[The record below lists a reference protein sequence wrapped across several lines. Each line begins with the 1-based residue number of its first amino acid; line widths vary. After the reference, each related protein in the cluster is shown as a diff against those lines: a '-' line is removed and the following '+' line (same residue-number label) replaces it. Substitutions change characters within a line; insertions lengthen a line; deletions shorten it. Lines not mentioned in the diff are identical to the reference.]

1 MKKYIALV
9 RQHDETDCGAACL
22 AMILR
27 NFGRKVPHAVLCDD
41 IKVDQYGANLYGL
54 LEGANKHGLHA
65 EAHEGSA
72 KEFIDAVNK
81 AEISLPAVVRI
92 VNRFNYEHFIVVSA
106 IRNGKIYCCDPGA
119 GYIKFSFDNFAACF
133 LGQVVT
139 FEKTEKFVKEDYCKG
154 SIMKFAK
161 LALNQKKIII
171 ITGIMSLIITGI
183 GLSGSYAFKFLVDGI
198 FGDESIFHCIDEGIE
213 AFAVLLLAVFL
224 LYIIRLIVQ
233 ILRGKLVT
241 FMTKRINFPLMLGYY
256 EHLVDLPM
264 NFFSSHKT
272 GDILSRFSDANKIQE
287 ALSNVML
294 SFTIDF
300 IMVAFAGVTLYEI
313 SVPMFVVALI
323 IILLYVFVSGLYIRP
338 LEIRNRQMMEE
349 SGMLHSY
356 MKESVDGIQTIKAF
370 HAEAH
375 TKARTREL
383 FTVFQE
389 HGVKAAMLSL
399 SKESIIEFFTAVGTL
414 VLLWIGAIQIIRGEI
429 SLGSFVTFHALLG
442 YFFTPIK
449 NLTELQSTLQSA
461 VVAAG
466 RLNDILD
473 REVEKFV
480 EQDKCECKSG
490 DIRMKNIDFRYGNRQ
505 LVLKD
510 LSLEVRKGQRV
521 ALVGSSGCGKTTIT
535 KLLMGF
541 YNPEKG
547 SISIGGQD
555 ICNISLDSLRKKVA
569 YVPQE
574 TFLFSASLRDN
585 LTLGCEREIA
595 DNEIMDMLKLCG
607 CSFVE
612 KMPFGLDSMLE
623 ENGMNLSGGERQR
636 LAIVRALLRNPQ
648 ILILDE
654 ASSNLDSIAEN
665 NLQSTL
671 KEVDKDMT
679 VIMVAH
685 RLNTITSCD
694 KIFVLD
700 NGSLVEEGTHK
711 ELLECD
717 GLYKE
722 LWERQMM

>member
-9 RQHDETDCGAACL
+9 RQLNQTDCGVACL

-41 IKVDQYGANLYGL
+41 IKVDQYGSNLYGL

-65 EAHEGSA
+65 EAYEGSA
-72 KEFIDAVNK
+72 EEFIDAVQR

-92 VNRFNYEHFIVVSA
+92 VNRFNYEHFVVVSA
-106 IRNGKIYCCDPGA
+106 VHNGKIYCCDPGE
-119 GYIKFSFDNFAACF
+119 GRIKFSFENFATCF

-139 FEKTEKFVKEDYCKG
+139 FEKTEQFAKEDHCKG
-154 SIMKFAK
+154 SIMRFAK
-161 LALNQKKIII
+161 LALNQKKMII
-171 ITGIMSLIITGI
+171 ITGIMSLIITAI
-183 GLSGSYAFKFLVDGI
+183 GLAGSYAFKFLVDGV
-198 FGDESIFHCIDEGIE
+198 FGNESIFHCVDEGIE
-213 AFAVLLLAVFL
+213 AFAVLLFAVFL

-272 GDILSRFSDANKIQE
+272 GDILSRFNDASKIQE

-300 IMVAFAGVTLYEI
+300 IMVAFAGVILYEV
-313 SVPMFVVALI
+313 SVPMFVVAFAI
-323 IILLYVFVSGLYIRP
+323 IILYVLISGLYIRP
-338 LEIRNRQMMEE
+338 LEMRNRQIMEE
-349 SGMLHSY
+349 GGMLHSY

-370 HAEAH
+370 HAETH
-375 TKARTREL
+375 IKERTREL
-383 FTVFQE
+383 FTIFQE

-414 VLLWIGAIQIIRGEI
+414 VLLWVGAIQILRGEI
-429 SLGSFVTFHALLG
+429 SLGSFVTFHVLLG
-442 YFFTPIK
+442 YFLTPIK
-449 NLTELQSTLQSA
+449 NLTELQSTLQTA
-461 VVAAG
+461 MVAAD

-473 REVEKFV
+473 RKTEEFV
-480 EQDKCECKSG
+480 GQDKCESG
-490 DIRMKNIDFRYGNRQ
+490 DICMKNVDFRYGNRQ

-510 LSLEVRKGQRV
+510 LSITVRKGQRV

-541 YNPEKG
+541 YSPEKG
-547 SISIGGQD
+547 NISIGDKG
-555 ICNISLDSLRKKVA
+555 IGNISLDSLRKQVA

-574 TFLFSASLRDN
+574 TFLLSTSLRDN
-585 LTLGCEREIA
+585 LTLGCEREIS
-595 DNEIMDMLKLCG
+595 DNEIMTMLKLCG

-612 KMPFGLDSMLE
+612 KMPFGLDFKLE
-623 ENGMNLSGGERQR
+623 ENGMNLSGGQRQR

-654 ASSNLDSIAEN
+654 ATSNLDSIAEN
-665 NLQSTL
+665 ALQSTL
-671 KEVDKDMT
+671 KEIDKDMT

-685 RLNTITSCD
+685 RLNTVTSCD

-717 GLYKE
+717 GIYKK
-722 LWERQMM
+722 LWEHQMM